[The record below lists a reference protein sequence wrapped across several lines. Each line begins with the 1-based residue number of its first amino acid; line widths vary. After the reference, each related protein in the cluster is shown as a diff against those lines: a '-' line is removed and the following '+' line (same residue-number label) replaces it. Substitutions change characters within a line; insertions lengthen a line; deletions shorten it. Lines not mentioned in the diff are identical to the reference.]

1 MTKDLVCLENWLE
14 FTCLAEILKEVIDEV
29 SRFQI
34 TNIIIH
40 PAEEAHTY
48 GRAQSKRRGRHSP
61 RLPMMAPWGFTMQQS
76 IRGFMI
82 IL

>member
-1 MTKDLVCLENWLE
+1 M
-14 FTCLAEILKEVIDEV
+14 

-40 PAEEAHTY
+40 PAEEETHTF
-48 GRAQSKRRGRHSP
+48 GRAQSKRRGRLSP
-61 RLPMMAPWGFTMQQS
+61 RLPVMAPWGFTMQQP
-76 IRGFMI
+76 IRGFMV